1 MAAAGNKG
9 KRLSKYVDNYV
20 VFDLETT
27 GISSVKDDIIEISA
41 LKVKNHERVETF
53 SRLVNPGRPIPAGA
67 TKVNGITDEMV
78 QNEPGL
84 AHILPEFLNFI
95 GGEILIGHNIQS
107 FDLLFLNRVAG
118 EVCGTA
124 VLNDFIDTLYMARAC
139 LPGLSHYRLTDLAE
153 YFKISSVGAHRA
165 LNDCVMNQICYEHM
179 GKLLKDADLPVCP
192 RCGGE
197 LTKRNGKFGPFY
209 GCSNYPVCRY
219 TKNIVV

>member
-1 MAAAGNKG
+1 M
-9 KRLSKYVDNYV
+9 
-20 VFDLETT
+20 
-27 GISSVKDDIIEISA
+27 
-41 LKVKNHERVETF
+41 
-53 SRLVNPGRPIPAGA
+53 
-67 TKVNGITDEMV
+67 NGITDEMV

-153 YFKISSVGAHRA
+153 YFKISSEGAHRA

-179 GKLLKDADLPVCP
+179 GKLFEGRGHSGLPQM
-192 RCGGE
+192 RGE
-197 LTKRNGKFGPFY
+197 LTKQKWQIRTILWLLQLPGLQVY
-209 GCSNYPVCRY
+209 E
-219 TKNIVV
+219 NIVV